1 MKRIRMAAIMCA
13 VLICLSQLYILNNS
27 AKKQIGKDSTID
39 TDKLTPLSVDFP
51 SQTKQIKSL
60 HAKEALLMD
69 GETGRVLYEKDGYTR
84 AAMASTTKI
93 MTAIYVIENCD
104 LNDIATTSANA
115 AKQPKVHLGAQKGEQ
130 YKVQDLLFALMLES
144 YNDCAVIL
152 AEHVSGSVDQFCQA
166 MTEKA
171 QELGCKDTSFETPN
185 GLDASNHYTTP
196 YDLARITKYA
206 LENETFSAIVRTKEY
221 SFTEV
226 NGKRQVSVYNKDGFL
241 DRYNGAVGVK
251 TGFTGNAGY
260 CFVGAVKHDGKYLI
274 SVVLASGWPPNKTY
288 KWEDTIALMEYGE
301 ANFVKSIVIKKQDRV
316 GQIQVDRGAENTV
329 PLSMEGS
336 HEILLSDQDKI
347 ETRLHMKKELQA
359 PVKKGQ
365 KVGSLSIY
373 VNDTCYDVLDIRTTK
388 ATVKEGMDAVIQRVV
403 SEYTFTSM
411 KE

>member
-1 MKRIRMAAIMCA
+1 MKRFRMAAVMCA
-13 VLICLSQLYILNNS
+13 ILICLSQLYILNNPNET
-27 AKKQIGKDSTID
+27 QIGKYSTID
-39 TDKLTPLSVDFP
+39 TDKLTPLSIDFP
-51 SQTKQIKSL
+51 SQTKQIDSL

-69 GETGRVLYEKDGYTR
+69 GDTGRVLYEKDGYTR

-104 LNDIATTSANA
+104 LNDIATTSENA

-152 AEHVSGSVDQFCQA
+152 AEHVSGSVDKFCQA

-171 QELGCKDTSFETPN
+171 QELGCKDTNFKTPN
-185 GLDASNHYTTP
+185 GLDATNHYTTP
-196 YDLARITKYA
+196 YDLARIAKYA
-206 LENETFSAIVRTKEY
+206 LENETFSAIVRTREY
-221 SFTEV
+221 SFAEV

-241 DRYNGAVGVK
+241 NRYDGAIGVK

-288 KWEDTIALMEYGE
+288 KWQDTIALMKYGE
-301 ANFVKSIVIKKQDRV
+301 ANYIKSIVIKKQDRV
-316 GQIQVDRGAENTV
+316 GQIQVDHGNKKTV
-329 PLSMEGS
+329 PLAIEGS
-336 HEILLSDQDKI
+336 NKILLSDDDKV
-347 ETRLHMKKELQA
+347 ETRLHMEKELQA

-388 ATVKEGMDAVIQRVV
+388 DAAKENVDAVIQRLV
-403 SEYTFTSM
+403 SEYTLTSM
-411 KE
+411 EK